1 MYKLALVGLGGFIG
15 AISRYALSGLAH
27 RLLGSSFPW
36 GTLAV
41 NIIGCFLIGG
51 LMVFAEDRAVL
62 TPQLRLLLGI
72 GFLGAFTTF
81 STFGY
86 ESFELLRDRQLLYLA
101 LNLAVSIVGGLTAVW
116 AGRILIRHLFL

>member
-1 MYKLALVGLGGFIG
+1 MHKLILVGVGGFAG
-15 AISRYALSGLAH
+15 AISRYVLSGLAH

-41 NIIGCFLIGG
+41 NLIGCFLIGG

-62 TPQLRLLLGI
+62 SPQTRLLLGV

-86 ESFELLRDRQLLYLA
+86 ESLELLRDKQLFYLA
-101 LNLAVSIVGGLTAVW
+101 LNLLVSVVGGLTAVW
-116 AGRILIRHLFL
+116 AGRALARHFFL